1 MTTPRWSP
9 AAEVPGGAAVDRAD
23 TTERYDLW
31 WNRLWNALPYTAFA
45 LTVVVALARVGAPL
59 GPRLTAV
66 AIVGVATVWHW
77 WWVTRHPQWQERV
90 PLPMLVYF
98 VGLLAL
104 TAAGLIVDEA
114 LIVLLVACFAIS
126 FVVLPGK
133 FAYLGVLATA
143 AALPPVWSYGDL
155 AAPWHVRMTLFASS
169 AALAAGIGFA
179 IRHMEAEAAR
189 RAEANRQLRT
199 LLARN
204 AMLSERVA
212 ERERAAGAAAERERV
227 ARSIHDTLA
236 QGLAAINAQLSAA
249 EAELDLAHPIYRRVV
264 VARDQARE
272 SLREARRSIDA
283 LRPSALE
290 SAELDSAIEELVS
303 VWNERHG
310 MDARFTVTGR
320 PFPLS
325 HDAEDALVRALQ
337 EGLANIHK
345 HSRARSVSVSL
356 SYGTGGVLLDVG
368 DDGVG
373 FQERAVPR
381 SSFGLEAMRQWVRDA
396 GGAVFVESAPGEGT
410 TVSVRMPAHT
420 SAADEND

>member
-1 MTTPRWSP
+1 
-9 AAEVPGGAAVDRAD
+9 
-23 TTERYDLW
+23 
-31 WNRLWNALPYTAFA
+31 
-45 LTVVVALARVGAPL
+45 
-59 GPRLTAV
+59 
-66 AIVGVATVWHW
+66 
-77 WWVTRHPQWQERV
+77 
-90 PLPMLVYF
+90 
-98 VGLLAL
+98 
-104 TAAGLIVDEA
+104 
-114 LIVLLVACFAIS
+114 
-126 FVVLPGK
+126 
-133 FAYLGVLATA
+133 
-143 AALPPVWSYGDL
+143 
-155 AAPWHVRMTLFASS
+155 
-169 AALAAGIGFA
+169 
-179 IRHMEAEAAR
+179 
-189 RAEANRQLRT
+189 
-199 LLARN
+199 
-204 AMLSERVA
+204 MLSERVA